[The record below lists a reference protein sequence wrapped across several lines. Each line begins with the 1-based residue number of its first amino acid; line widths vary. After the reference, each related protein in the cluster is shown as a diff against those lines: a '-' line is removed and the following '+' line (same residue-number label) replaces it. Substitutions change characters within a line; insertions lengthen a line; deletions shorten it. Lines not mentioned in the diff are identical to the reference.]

1 MAKILVVDDEENIR
15 KVLKGLLARNGYNDV
30 LMAGDGLQAIETI
43 NDENI
48 DLIISDV
55 NMPNMDGLELFEEI
69 GDTGI
74 PFIILT
80 AYGTIETAVNAVK
93 NGVYDFLEK
102 PFDEKNLIEVV
113 NRALKERTGS
123 GIKFSAGGLDELF
136 FSSTNP
142 AMEKIKENLGRV
154 INTRAGILITGETG
168 TGKGML
174 AGIIHSLSPEK
185 DKPFIKINCAAI
197 PANLMESELFGYA
210 RGAFTGVATDRPG
223 KFELADGGTL
233 LLDEIGEM
241 SPELQAK
248 ILCVLQEK
256 EVTRLGEGNP
266 RKIDVRVVAATNI
279 NLKEAVAQK
288 KFREDLYFRLNI
300 IEFALPP
307 VRDREDDIQ
316 GLVEYFAGKYAKE
329 FGTKRKNFDIDSMEK
344 MRQYPWPGNVRELE
358 NVVQKVT
365 IMEKED
371 TITAAMLD
379 NYLKN
384 TLYAAAG
391 ATMFDTGKEEKCRKE
406 AALIRDALNKTGNN
420 KTKAAELLGVSRRT
434 LLYRIKEYGI

>member
-55 NMPNMDGLELFEEI
+55 NMPNMDGLELFEEV

-154 INTRAGILITGETG
+154 INTRAGILITGET
-168 TGKGML
+168 
-174 AGIIHSLSPEK
+174 AQ
-185 DKPFIKINCAAI
+185 
-197 PANLMESELFGYA
+197 A
-210 RGAFTGVATDRPG
+210 RG
-223 KFELADGGTL
+223 
-233 LLDEIGEM
+233 
-241 SPELQAK
+241 
-248 ILCVLQEK
+248 C
-256 EVTRLGEGNP
+256 
-266 RKIDVRVVAATNI
+266 
-279 NLKEAVAQK
+279 
-288 KFREDLYFRLNI
+288 
-300 IEFALPP
+300 
-307 VRDREDDIQ
+307 
-316 GLVEYFAGKYAKE
+316 
-329 FGTKRKNFDIDSMEK
+329 
-344 MRQYPWPGNVRELE
+344 WPG
-358 NVVQKVT
+358 
-365 IMEKED
+365 
-371 TITAAMLD
+371 
-379 NYLKN
+379 
-384 TLYAAAG
+384 
-391 ATMFDTGKEEKCRKE
+391 
-406 AALIRDALNKTGNN
+406 
-420 KTKAAELLGVSRRT
+420 
-434 LLYRIKEYGI
+434 